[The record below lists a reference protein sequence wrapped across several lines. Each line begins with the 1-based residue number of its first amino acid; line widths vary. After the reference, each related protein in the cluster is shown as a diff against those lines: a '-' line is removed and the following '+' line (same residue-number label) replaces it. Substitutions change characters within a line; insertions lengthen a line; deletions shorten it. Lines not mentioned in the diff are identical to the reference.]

1 MAFNAKLALKLVKS
15 RLDYLP
21 GNTLKD
27 DYLAKRIDAA
37 AKELERNGIRL
48 LDTTDDIMLL
58 VDMTVWEYQ
67 SRDKQT
73 GMPDWLR
80 MKRRE
85 RFLADRRLHEEADAG
100 CS

>member
-1 MAFNAKLALKLVKS
+1 MTYNADLTLRLVKS

-21 GNTLKD
+21 GNTQKD
-27 DYLAKRIDAA
+27 EYLTERIDAT

-48 LDTTDDIMLL
+48 VDDTDDTMLL
-58 VDMTVWEYQ
+58 VDMTVWNYQ

-73 GMPDWLR
+73 GMPEWLR

-85 RFLADRRLHEEADAG
+85 RFLADRVKNGGE
-100 CS
+100 

>member
-1 MAFNAKLALKLVKS
+1 MAYNADLTLRLVKS

-21 GNTLKD
+21 GNTQKD
-27 DYLAKRIDAA
+27 EYLTERIAA
-37 AKELERNGIRL
+37 TAEELERNGIRL
-48 LDTTDDIMLL
+48 VDDTDDTMLL
-58 VDMTVWEYQ
+58 VDMTVFNYQ

-85 RFLADRRLHEEADAG
+85 RFLADRAKNGGA
-100 CS
+100 